1 LRSGL
6 PQFYP
11 RRDVSEVLLLVV
23 VTTTLPWK
31 AKSLERKLFGRSDEA
46 RLINQQ
52 APELKLRFPA

>member
-1 LRSGL
+1 M
-6 PQFYP
+6 
-11 RRDVSEVLLLVV
+11 LLVV

-52 APELKLRFPA
+52 APELTQLPQFGEV